1 MAQDFVIRRAC
12 VEDVPDITRIY
23 NYAIEHTTAT
33 FDTEPKTVND
43 WLVTFREHGDI
54 YPIIVAVLDS
64 QVVGWGLIRPFGE
77 RKAYRYTVENAVYV
91 DCDYQGRG
99 LGSALL
105 GELVSISREAG
116 FHAMLALVVGGNDA
130 SLRLHEKFGF
140 ERVGVMKEVG
150 RKFDRWLDIIVM
162 EKLL

>member
-1 MAQDFVIRRAC
+1 MSEDFVIRRARID
-12 VEDVPDITRIY
+12 DVPDIARIY

-33 FDTEPKTVND
+33 FDTEPKTVDD
-43 WLVTFREHGDI
+43 WLATFREHGDK
-54 YPIIVAVLDS
+54 YPILVAVVDS
-64 QVVGWGLIRPFGE
+64 QVAGWGLIRPFGE
-77 RKAYRYTVENAVYV
+77 RKAYCYTVENAVYI
-91 DCDYQGRG
+91 DCNYQGRG

-105 GELVSISREAG
+105 GELISIAREAG
-116 FHAMLALVVGGNDA
+116 FHAMLALVVGGNEV

-150 RKFDRWLDIIVM
+150 RKFDRWLDIVVM